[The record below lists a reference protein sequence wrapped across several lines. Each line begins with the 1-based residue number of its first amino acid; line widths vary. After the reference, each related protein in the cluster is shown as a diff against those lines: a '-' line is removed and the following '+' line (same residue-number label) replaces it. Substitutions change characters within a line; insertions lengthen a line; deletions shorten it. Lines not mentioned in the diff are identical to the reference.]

1 METQQA
7 GLKKALDKAKALRAE
22 QDALRRKL
30 NAAITAADP
39 NAIMETEKRM
49 VDIQTEIFA
58 SDLNLLK
65 AKLEDADARRV
76 AAVSER
82 DQLEATDLK
91 RAAETYALS
100 VEVCDRARREYQAIQ
115 AVLFSKD
122 SAVENARTEFNS
134 FRDELKKLVEERVG
148 GNN

>member
-1 METQQA
+1 MEEQTE
-7 GLKKALDKAKALRAE
+7 LRKAMDKAKALRAE

-82 DQLEATDLK
+82 DRLEATDLK